1 VEDSMKKRKKV
12 KIDFLV
18 IILSIIAI
26 FFTIYNVKIYINVRG
41 KSNEKVE
48 NEETKQ
54 EVQAI
59 EMNSSITTELLE
71 EDRNNANFNRL
82 QNLNERER
90 MEYYYGVFLKYVQ
103 QKDYDAAYDLLYDD
117 FKANYFPTVETFKT
131 YMEKR
136 YTSNMTAEY
145 NNIERLGDIYVL
157 WVSVSDLSTKKEYYD
172 GKIVHPSIFIN
183 VVIQEYDFGD
193 YKLSFSIL

>member
-1 VEDSMKKRKKV
+1 MKKRKKV

-41 KSNEKVE
+41 KSDEKVE
-48 NEETKQ
+48 TEETKQ

>member
-1 VEDSMKKRKKV
+1 MKKRKKV